1 MKQLV
6 LFVGAFY
13 GMLSVILGAFGA
25 HAFKKILPIEKL
37 TSFETGV
44 KYQMYHAILLLV
56 IGFFFSFQSTMEKS
70 MAWSVMVGTFLFS
83 MSIYLLSFA
92 DHWGVNL
99 KWLGPVTPLG
109 GLFMIIGWFLLML
122 CVLKKV

>member
-56 IGFFFSFQSTMEKS
+56 IGFFFSFQSTVEKS

-83 MSIYLLSFA
+83 VSIYLLSFA

-122 CVLKKV
+122 CVLKKG